1 MTAIVYP
8 IIAKGSPRITGP
20 VVMAATRPD
29 FRDLAEP
36 LGLAGRRPVSLYT
49 SHLLLSG
56 EEDGPCLV
64 GPMVGAPYAVM
75 VLETLI
81 AWGARSFLFLG
92 WCGAISPDVGIGDIV
107 LPEQAAIEEGTSAHY
122 GAREETVDRPSG
134 PLAGRIA
141 ERLDAA
147 DLCWHA
153 GRVWT
158 TDAIYRETPEAV
170 TRHQRRGVLAVEME
184 TSALFTV
191 AACRG
196 VELAS
201 LLVVSDE
208 LASLTWRP
216 GFRDSRF
223 SRARKA
229 VAAIA
234 GHLLKPTDAESP

>member
-1 MTAIVYP
+1 MTSIVNP
-8 IIAKGSPRITGP
+8 VVAKESPRITGP

-49 SHLLLSG
+49 SRLLLSG
-56 EEDGPCLV
+56 DEDGPCLV

-81 AWGARSFLFLG
+81 AWGARTFLFLG
-92 WCGAISPDVGIGDIV
+92 WCGAVSSQVGIGDMV
-107 LPEQAAIEEGTSAHY
+107 LPDRAVIEEGTSAHY
-122 GAREETVDRPSG
+122 GARETSVPRPSG
-134 PLAGRIA
+134 PLADWVA
-141 ERLDAA
+141 DQLDAM
-147 DLCWHA
+147 DLRWHA

-170 TRHQRRGVLAVEME
+170 ARHQGRGVLAVEME

-191 AACRG
+191 AAFRG
-196 VELAS
+196 VELVS

-216 GFRDSRF
+216 GFRDRRF
-223 SRARKA
+223 VLARQA
-229 VAAIA
+229 AAAIA
-234 GHLLKPTDAESP
+234 GHLMKPNA